1 MGFMDTVKGWFNIGG
16 VSVKI
21 EGVQPTLYVGNN
33 TLTGKAILAA
43 KSDKEVLSVTCSIT
57 NEHKEKENGEEVVKN
72 HTLDERKLGGFQM
85 KAGETREVEFE
96 LQCHIDEKLQHQ
108 SGMMGALGKLGAM
121 ATGSSDSYKLQVNVD
136 VKGVVL
142 DPSATVD
149 LKIGKR

>member
-16 VSVKI
+16 VKVKI
-21 EGVQPTLYVGNN
+21 EGVQPTIYVGNN
-33 TLTGKAILAA
+33 NLAGKAILTA
-43 KSDKEVLSVTCSIT
+43 KTDKEVLSVTCTIM

-72 HTLDERKLGGFQM
+72 RTLDEKKLNGFQM

-96 LQCHIDEKLQHQ
+96 LQCHIDEQLQHQ

-121 ATGSSDSYKLQVNVD
+121 ATGTSDSYQLLVNVD

-142 DPSATVD
+142 DPSDSVD
-149 LKIGKR
+149 LKVGKR